1 MKKALALGLVVVLGV
16 GVASFAQML
25 SGAWDS
31 TVTIVPSAVSFGI
44 RSELIVTYAVSGWSF
59 SSDTVLTEAGWVSQ
73 RFDASGALG
82 EIALGSV
89 ATFNPAAL
97 AFASWIVTSSA
108 SLADVSLSGTCMLL
122 PNNTKFILVGSGTAD
137 TVDARV
143 AVTFGDQTLAGCDFN
158 WTGVDIA
165 VGFPFSCAD
174 ITSAISFGSDGFSY
188 AEFMVAGIAIPSLPW
203 ATLAATLQFTVAEK
217 TLRLAPSFDFGV
229 DACFELYVEQLHSTT
244 AGVLTLGDIE
254 IGGLGLKVT
263 IGVVD
268 LYGLSYW
275 GNGTAPT
282 ILDGYWEM
290 YEISTSDD
298 GCCSGALDFS
308 VAVFFSDVSDEL
320 FGVSLLKADISVNAT
335 SNFVFSTGIS
345 IDLAAAPDAFAEWT
359 VGFAVTW

>member
-31 TVTIVPSAVSFGI
+31 TVTIVPSPVSLGI

-59 SSDTVLTEAGWVSQ
+59 SSDTLLTEAGWVSQ

-89 ATFNPAAL
+89 ATFNPATV

-108 SLADVSLSGTCMLL
+108 SLADVSLSGTFTLL

-158 WTGVDIA
+158 WTGVDIV

-174 ITSAISFGSDGFSY
+174 ITSTISFDCDGFSN
-188 AEFMVAGIAIPSLPW
+188 AEFMVAGIAIPTLPW
-203 ATLAATLQFTVAEK
+203 VTLNALLTFQMQTKSLVLTPV
-217 TLRLAPSFDFGV
+217 FDFGPI
-229 DACFELYVEQLHSTT
+229 A
-244 AGVLTLGDIE
+244 VLRAVLRC
-254 IGGLGLKVT
+254 
-263 IGVVD
+263 
-268 LYGLSYW
+268 
-275 GNGTAPT
+275 GNVGQ
-282 ILDGYWEM
+282 
-290 YEISTSDD
+290 
-298 GCCSGALDFS
+298 
-308 VAVFFSDVSDEL
+308 
-320 FGVSLLKADISVNAT
+320 
-335 SNFVFSTGIS
+335 
-345 IDLAAAPDAFAEWT
+345 PDARLDRHQRHWA
-359 VGFAVTW
+359 